1 MFLLWECIFQF
12 QYTLKESFQTM
23 NTQLAMWGNTPDLLY
38 KVANAGKSKTN
49 ACRNLHILITRG
61 KILFPVHIDAIEVR
75 VSLRK
80 PFLRKEKVFWPIL
93 RMGDWVK
100 ALLSECPQVLLSG
113 YKLEQSSKW
122 KAVFQNFWDEY
133 KSCNG
138 CHPVYTSNYPTDCC
152 VPYFLHGDEGR
163 TLRNRSFMIHSFQPL
178 ISRKGPMKCNESGYL
193 GKYWCTY
200 FSCLMYY
207 ISMTKNRSILHGHPD
222 LKWGTA
228 WQHGSSYLAYLHST
242 MMVRIL
248 WMICTKP

>member
-1 MFLLWECIFQF
+1 
-12 QYTLKESFQTM
+12 M
-23 NTQLAMWGNTPDLLY
+23 NAQLAIWGNTPDLLY

-100 ALLSECPQVLLSG
+100 TLLSECPQVLLSG

-138 CHPVYTSNYPTDCC
+138 CHPVYTSKYPIDCC

-163 TLRNRSFMIHSFQPL
+163 TLRSRSFMIHSFQPL
-178 ISRKGPMKCNESGYL
+178 ISRKGPRKCNESGYL
-193 GKYWCTY
+193 GKYWC
-200 FSCLMYY
+200 
-207 ISMTKNRSILHGHPD
+207 ILFH
-222 LKWGTA
+222 
-228 WQHGSSYLAYLHST
+228 
-242 MMVRIL
+242 V
-248 WMICTKP
+248 